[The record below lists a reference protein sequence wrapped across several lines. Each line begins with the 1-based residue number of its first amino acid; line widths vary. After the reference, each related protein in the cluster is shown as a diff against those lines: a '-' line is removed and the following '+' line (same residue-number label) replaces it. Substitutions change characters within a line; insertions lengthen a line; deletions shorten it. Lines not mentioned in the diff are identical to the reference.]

1 MSGDKTILELGM
13 YDSEE
18 TITIN
23 DFLKQI
29 YMENTEIIDK
39 KDEMIKFD
47 ELKDLRLEIR
57 YPLASISL
65 FSV

>member
-47 ELKDLRLEIR
+47 ELKDLRLESDIKINKKNLR
-57 YPLASISL
+57 H
-65 FSV
+65 

>member
-1 MSGDKTILELGM
+1 MSCDKTILELGM

-39 KDEMIKFD
+39 EDEMIKFD

-57 YPLASISL
+57 YKNKQE
-65 FSV
+65 

>member
-29 YMENTEIIDK
+29 YM
-39 KDEMIKFD
+39 
-47 ELKDLRLEIR
+47 
-57 YPLASISL
+57 
-65 FSV
+65 

>member
-1 MSGDKTILELGM
+1 M
-13 YDSEE
+13 YDSENV
-18 TITIN
+18 ITIN

-47 ELKDLRLEIR
+47 ELKDLRLEI
-57 YPLASISL
+57 I
-65 FSV
+65 